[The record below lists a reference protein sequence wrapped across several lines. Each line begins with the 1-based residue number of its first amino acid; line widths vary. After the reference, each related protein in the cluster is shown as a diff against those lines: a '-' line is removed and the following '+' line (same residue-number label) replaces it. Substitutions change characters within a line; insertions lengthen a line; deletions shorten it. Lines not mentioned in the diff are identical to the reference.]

1 MTDVQFGAIGIV
13 VADMDRAIAFYRMLG
28 LEFTGEV
35 EGGHFEAT
43 LPGGSRLMFD
53 TEEIMRSFDPSFE
66 SPPAPG
72 RIGLAFECGSARAV
86 DATFAA
92 VVAAGNPAHLEPFD
106 AFWGQRYATVID
118 PDGNHIDLYAVSS
131 Q

>member
-1 MTDVQFGAIGIV
+1 MTDVHFGAIGIV
-13 VADMDRAIAFYRMLG
+13 VADMDRTLAFYRMLG

-35 EGGHFEAT
+35 DGGHVEAV

-72 RIGLAFECGSARAV
+72 RISLAFECGSPGAV
-86 DATFAA
+86 DETFAA
-92 VVAAGNPAHLEPFD
+92 VAAAGSQIHLEPFD

-118 PDGNHIDLYAVSS
+118 PDGNHIDLYAAL
-131 Q
+131 